1 MNNFTIKDMT
11 DLLYNILSK
20 IKDNQENE
28 TKVVLQT
35 PTTDN
40 IFPIRVINTPIESVI
55 KTQNAI
61 PILKNFQITIE
72 HWAIEQTE
80 TMEMSSKTDI
90 ELMKKNIIRT
100 NTSQITFDE
109 IIKKY
114 KLTTTYEVRWE
125 GLTNSFICIK

>member
-1 MNNFTIKDMT
+1 MNNFTIKDMI

-28 TKVVLQT
+28 TEVVLQT

-61 PILKNFQITIE
+61 PILKKFQITIE

-90 ELMKKNIIRT
+90 ELIKKNIIRT

>member
-1 MNNFTIKDMT
+1 MNNFTIKDMI

-28 TKVVLQT
+28 TEVVLQT